1 MQWRSV
7 YKLRVG
13 VLVACGKLQ
22 RAFHAYYAN
31 SGLRNQVLF
40 TTTAQPAVLNAVIIV
55 AVRSL
60 AEHFETG
67 GQSKI
72 IL

>member
-1 MQWRSV
+1 MRSV

-22 RAFHAYYAN
+22 RAFNAYYAN

-40 TTTAQPAVLNAVIIV
+40 TTTARPAVLNVVIIV
-55 AVRSL
+55 GVRPL
-60 AEHFETG
+60 ADHLETA

-72 IL
+72 LL

>member
-1 MQWRSV
+1 MQARSV

-22 RAFHAYYAN
+22 RAFNAYYAN

-40 TTTAQPAVLNAVIIV
+40 TTTAQPAVLM
-55 AVRSL
+55 L
-60 AEHFETG
+60 LLLLPFFPW
-67 GQSKI
+67 QSISKQ
-72 IL
+72 LVSQR